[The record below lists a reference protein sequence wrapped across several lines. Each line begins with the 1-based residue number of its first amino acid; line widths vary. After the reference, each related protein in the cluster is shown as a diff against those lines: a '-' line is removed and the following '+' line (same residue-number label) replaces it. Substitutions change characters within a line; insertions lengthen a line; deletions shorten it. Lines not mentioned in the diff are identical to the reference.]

1 MRALLQRVT
10 SASVSIDGAETGS
23 IGPGLV
29 VLLGV
34 ADGDDDADARYLV
47 DKVANL
53 RIFAD
58 EQGRFNHS
66 ALDVGAGLLLVS
78 QFTLYADT
86 RRGRRPDF
94 TRAADPET
102 ASSLYQQAVEM
113 FRATG
118 LPVATGEFQAY
129 MQVKLGKR
137 RPGNHPAGQRRPR
150 PPETVIAPAI
160 GASPSPCTSPAGRQ
174 SVPRGTRSPRSSAPA
189 RRPRCAAPTPA
200 E

>member
-1 MRALLQRVT
+1 MRVLVQRVT
-10 SASVSIDGAETGS
+10 SASVSIDGAEAGS

-34 ADGDDDADARYLV
+34 ADGDDEADARYLV

-53 RIFAD
+53 RIFGD
-58 EQGRFNHS
+58 EQGRFNRS
-66 ALDVGAGLLLVS
+66 ALDVGGGLLVVS

-102 ASSLYQQAVEM
+102 ANALYQQAVEM

-118 LPVATGEFQAY
+118 LPIATGEFQAY
-129 MQVKLGKR
+129 MQVKLENDGPVTILVDSADR
-137 RPGNHPAGQRRPR
+137 GRPR
-150 PPETVIAPAI
+150 
-160 GASPSPCTSPAGRQ
+160 
-174 SVPRGTRSPRSSAPA
+174 RS
-189 RRPRCAAPTPA
+189 
-200 E
+200 

>member
-1 MRALLQRVT
+1 MRALIQRVA
-10 SASVSIDGAETGS
+10 SASVWIDAAPVGS

-34 ADGDDDADARYLV
+34 AQGDDATDARYV
-47 DKVANL
+47 ADKVANL

-58 EQGRFNHS
+58 AQGRFSKS
-66 ALDVGAGLLLVS
+66 ALDVSAALLVVS

-102 ASSLYQQAVEM
+102 ANRLYTATVAM
-113 FRATG
+113 FRETG

-129 MQVKLGKR
+129 MQVRLENDGPVTILVDSADR
-137 RPGNHPAGQRRPR
+137 GRPR
-150 PPETVIAPAI
+150 
-160 GASPSPCTSPAGRQ
+160 
-174 SVPRGTRSPRSSAPA
+174 RG
-189 RRPRCAAPTPA
+189 
-200 E
+200 

>member
-1 MRALLQRVT
+1 MRALVQRVT
-10 SASVSIDGAETGS
+10 SASVWIDGAEVGR
-23 IGPGLV
+23 IGTGLV

-47 DKVANL
+47 DKIANL

-58 EQGRFNHS
+58 AQGRFNRS
-66 ALDVGAGLLLVS
+66 ALDVDGGLLVVS

-102 ASSLYQQAVEM
+102 ANALYQRAVEM

-118 LPVATGEFQAY
+118 LPVATGRFQAY
-129 MQVKLGKR
+129 MQVKLENDGPVTILLDSADR
-137 RPGNHPAGQRRPR
+137 GRPR
-150 PPETVIAPAI
+150 
-160 GASPSPCTSPAGRQ
+160 R
-174 SVPRGTRSPRSSAPA
+174 
-189 RRPRCAAPTPA
+189 
-200 E
+200 

>member
-34 ADGDDDADARYLV
+34 ADGDDETDARYLV

-102 ASSLYQQAVEM
+102 ANSLYQQAVEM

-129 MQVKLGKR
+129 MQVKLENDGPVTILLDSADR
-137 RPGNHPAGQRRPR
+137 GRPR
-150 PPETVIAPAI
+150 
-160 GASPSPCTSPAGRQ
+160 
-174 SVPRGTRSPRSSAPA
+174 RS
-189 RRPRCAAPTPA
+189 
-200 E
+200 

>member
-1 MRALLQRVT
+1 MRALVQRVT

-34 ADGDDDADARYLV
+34 ADGDDEADARYLV

-58 EQGRFNHS
+58 DQGRFNHS
-66 ALDVGAGLLLVS
+66 VLDVGGGLLVVS

-102 ASSLYQQAVEM
+102 ANALYLQAVEM

-129 MQVKLGKR
+129 MQVKLENDGPVTILLDSADR
-137 RPGNHPAGQRRPR
+137 GRPR
-150 PPETVIAPAI
+150 
-160 GASPSPCTSPAGRQ
+160 
-174 SVPRGTRSPRSSAPA
+174 RS
-189 RRPRCAAPTPA
+189 
-200 E
+200 